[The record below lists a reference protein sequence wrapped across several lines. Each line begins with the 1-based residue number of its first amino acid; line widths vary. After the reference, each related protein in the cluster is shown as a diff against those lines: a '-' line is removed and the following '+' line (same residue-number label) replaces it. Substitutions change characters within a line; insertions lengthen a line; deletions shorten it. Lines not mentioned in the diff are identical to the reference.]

1 MNVAVSATYTLPEN
15 FTLPVKDYIYC
26 ACSALIAE
34 HPVLSAIPAADE
46 TQRPYF
52 VRLPHINL
60 DEVITFQQRQH
71 VSADGVTAD
80 GNPVP
85 DLDLQALL
93 QTQHNEPF
101 SAPNPYWRLCILI
114 DWETQKQFTAA
125 YVFHHALGDGTSG
138 KAFHQGFLQALDK
151 AEPGK
156 TETIIKSPKTPLL
169 PNIEAIHTMPL
180 SLSFLAKKLFQA
192 KIYSWQDPGL
202 WTGGKIQTPPNTRVR
217 LAPFSKKLTAAL
229 RERCRCEHTTITAV
243 LQTVVARSLFAH
255 LPNNFTR
262 LACTGA
268 ISCRRWLPDLITD
281 EVMGVFV
288 QDYEETYSRAEV
300 IPSNSSFPWNEARRS
315 RKTIES
321 VLARKG
327 KNAGPNLLRFVS
339 DYQQELCYSKIGHDR
354 DKSFEVSNIG
364 AISPQDESESMKPV
378 LRGMVFSQGAS
389 VIGNAVQISAVT
401 GGDGCLVLAF
411 SWQESVVE
419 GSLVDAV
426 IGSLGDEL
434 RRLAGSN

>member
-1 MNVAVSATYTLPEN
+1 M
-15 FTLPVKDYIYC
+15 KDYIYY

-46 TQRPYF
+46 TQQPYF
-52 VRLPHINL
+52 VRLSPINL
-60 DEVITFQQRQH
+60 DEVITFQQRQL
-71 VSADGVTAD
+71 VSADTVTAD
-80 GNPVP
+80 GDPVP

-93 QTQHNEPF
+93 QTQHNAPF

-114 DWETQKQFTAA
+114 DRAKQRQFTAA
-125 YVFHHALGDGTSG
+125 YIFHHALGDGTSG
-138 KAFHQGFLQALDK
+138 KAFHQGFLRALNK

-156 TETIIKSPKTPLL
+156 TETIIESPKMPLL
-169 PNIEAIHTMPL
+169 PNIEALHPMPL
-180 SLSFLAKKLFQA
+180 SFFFLAKKLFQA
-192 KIYSWQDPGL
+192 KIYSWRDPGL
-202 WTGGKIQTPPNTRVR
+202 WTGGKVQTPANTQLR
-217 LAPFSKKLTAAL
+217 LAPFSKKLVTAV
-229 RERCRCEHTTITAV
+229 RERCRREHTTITAV
-243 LQTVVARSLFAH
+243 LQTVVARSLFTH
-255 LPNNFTR
+255 LPDNFTR
-262 LACTGA
+262 FACTGA

-288 QDYEETYSRAEV
+288 QDYEETYSRADV
-300 IPSNSSFPWNEARRS
+300 VPPNSSFPWNEARRS

-327 KNAGPNLLRFVS
+327 KDAGPNLLRFVS

-364 AISPQDESESMKPV
+364 AVSPQNENEAMKPV
-378 LRGMVFSQGAS
+378 LQAMVFSQCAS
-389 VIGNAVQISAVT
+389 VIRNAVQVSAVT

-411 SWQESVVE
+411 SWQEGIVE

-434 RRLAGSN
+434 RLLAGG